1 MIFKKKDFIVLGA
14 LVVIIIISIVLG
26 IKDPE
31 VKEEIERQDVLL
43 NELVDQPVPT
53 LDKPVDENEAITPTE
68 FCLAIIT
75 EAQLR
80 EITKHKG
87 EFIFTDKIEEFPGI
101 GTVESC
107 EIQTREADITG
118 GIGFFPPEITYETVK
133 QKLTA
138 AMTDIITEIREE
150 MLKRMPELEIPI
162 SMSIRDIDNIGTKAF
177 VIAIEI
183 EFMKD
188 IFYQI
193 YQIVFLEPDTNQ
205 VVGVMLEGI
214 DYDALVKIAQQVEKN
229 IE

>member
-53 LDKPVDENEAITPTE
+53 LDKLVDENEAITPTE

-80 EITKHKG
+80 EITKYEG

-162 SMSIRDIDNIGTKAF
+162 SMSIRDIDNIGAKAF